1 MEGWQVAQLLEML
14 IVSGAVVG
22 SLGIVAWAWVKRRPH
37 GSGGDIIRLTDSVET
52 LRESV
57 EGMRAELG
65 DVSDRLDFTER
76 MLARVAEIP
85 QGGKKDLPGGH

>member
-1 MEGWQVAQLLEML
+1 MEGWQVAQLLQML

-22 SLGIVAWAWVKRRPH
+22 SLGIIAWAWVKRRPH
-37 GSGGDIIRLTDSVET
+37 HASSDIRGLTDSVET

-57 EGMRAELG
+57 EAMRAELG

-76 MLARVAEIP
+76 MLARAVESP
-85 QGGKKDLPGGH
+85 QALKKELPGGD

>member
-22 SLGIVAWAWVKRRPH
+22 SLGIVAWAWVKRRSH
-37 GSGGDIIRLTDSVET
+37 TSGGDINRIADSVET

-76 MLARVAEIP
+76 MLARVVDSPRGENRE
-85 QGGKKDLPGGH
+85 LPGGH

>member
-22 SLGIVAWAWVKRRPH
+22 SLGIIAWAWVKRRPH
-37 GSGGDIIRLTDSVET
+37 AASGDISGLTDSVET

-57 EGMRAELG
+57 EAMRAELG

-76 MLARVAEIP
+76 MLARVVDNP
-85 QGGKKDLPGGH
+85 QGAQKELPGGR

>member
-1 MEGWQVAQLLEML
+1 MEAWQIAQLLEML

-22 SLGIVAWAWVKRRPH
+22 SLGIIAWAWVKRRPH
-37 GSGGDIIRLTDSVET
+37 SASGDIGRLTDSVEN

-57 EGMRAELG
+57 EAMRVELG

-76 MLARVAEIP
+76 MLARVAESP
-85 QGGKKDLPGGH
+85 QGAHKELPPR